1 MPGNPFGFQIEET
14 TGAQRSIIL
23 RGRALPYRDRTV
35 SWEGAQQHKLT
46 WYPGNP
52 VGTLQVLGPRE
63 GPTTLGGMWKDRF
76 LQGQVEISGFP
87 GVDGATLRAE
97 QLIAA
102 FDQIRVGGNLLRV
115 QWGPQ
120 VRNGILARFRA
131 TPDRIEDIV
140 WEAEFVWNGRDDAEA
155 PRAAEEPAEAPNL
168 RQRVNETDDQLAFQ
182 PKPISKN
189 YRARVLERINVMR
202 SKSGVIF
209 DRLRQVDGIVQT
221 PAQVV
226 GAISSATEAIR
237 VEAESA
243 IGILSDEPY
252 TFAQASDRVLDV
264 LSGERWRRSLSRRVG
279 ALRATAQRLDQQTR
293 EKALGGVLTVI
304 TLPGD
309 TSLRRIAIQAYGS
322 ADAWQTIADFN
333 GFTTSV
339 IPGGTV
345 VVIPPAPER
354 AGGIQRGFLPT

>member
-35 SWEGAQQHKLT
+35 SWEGEQHHRLT

-63 GPTTLGGMWKDRF
+63 VPTTLGGMWKDRF
-76 LQGQVEISGFP
+76 LRGQVEISGFQ
-87 GVDGATLRAE
+87 GLDGTTLTAE
-97 QLIAA
+97 QLIGA
-102 FDQIRVGGNLLRV
+102 FDQLRVAGNLLRV
-115 QWGPQ
+115 QWGPM
-120 VRNGILARFRA
+120 VRNGILHRFRA

-140 WEAEFVWNGRDDAEA
+140 WEAEFVWSGRDDAEA
-155 PRAAEEPAEAPNL
+155 PRAAAEPDEAPDL
-168 RQRVNETDDQLAFQ
+168 RKRVNETDDQLAFQ
-182 PKPISKN
+182 PKTISKS
-189 YRARVLERINVMR
+189 YRQSVLTSINGMR
-202 SKSGVIF
+202 SQAGVVF
-209 DRLRQVDGIVQT
+209 DRLRQVDGLVQT
-221 PAQVV
+221 PAEIV
-226 GAISSATEAIR
+226 GAVSSAVESIRIEATE
-237 VEAESA
+237 A

-252 TFAQASDRVLDV
+252 TAAQTTDRVLDV
-264 LSGERWRRSLSRRVG
+264 LTGERWRRTLSRRVA
-279 ALRATAQRLDQQTR
+279 ALRATAQRLEQQVR

-309 TSLRRIAIQAYGS
+309 TSLRQIAIQAYGT

-345 VVIPPAPER
+345 VTIPPAPER